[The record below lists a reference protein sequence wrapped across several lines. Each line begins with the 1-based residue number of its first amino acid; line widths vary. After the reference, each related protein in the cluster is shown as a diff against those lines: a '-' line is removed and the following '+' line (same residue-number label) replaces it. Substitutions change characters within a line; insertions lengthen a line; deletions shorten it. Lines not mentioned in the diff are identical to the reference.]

1 MTYEPQI
8 NGADRQALRHSPDQ
22 ILAEAR
28 RLQAETYARWMK
40 ALVTGLIAPLTRSSD
55 RSVRPAQPAHQG

>member
-1 MTYEPQI
+1 MSYEPQI

-40 ALVTGLIAPLTRSSD
+40 ALFTGLTAPFSRSGD
-55 RSVRPAQPAHQG
+55 RTVRPAQPAHQG